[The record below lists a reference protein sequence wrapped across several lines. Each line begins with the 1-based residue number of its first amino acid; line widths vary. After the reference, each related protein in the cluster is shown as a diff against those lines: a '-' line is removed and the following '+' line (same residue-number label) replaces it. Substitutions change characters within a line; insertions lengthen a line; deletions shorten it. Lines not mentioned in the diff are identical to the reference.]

1 MPGTSAQEVIQL
13 PEPAQDGSV
22 SVEYALLN
30 RRSVRHYENEP
41 LTLSEISQ
49 LLWAAQGITTGR
61 GLRTAPSAGAL
72 FPLEVYVA
80 AGNIAHLPPGIY
92 KYNSRDRT
100 IFRNVK
106 EDKRSEL
113 CQAALNQRSIARAPA
128 VLLICAV
135 YERVTRTY
143 GQRGIPY
150 TFMEIGHAAQNV
162 CLQAVAMGMGT
173 VVIGAFQDE
182 EIKLIANLAKDE
194 QPVYVIPV
202 GRAHNV

>member
-13 PEPAQDGSV
+13 PEPAQEGSV

-30 RRSVRHYENEP
+30 RRSVRHYKNEP

-80 AGNIAHLPPGIY
+80 VGNMAHLPAGIY
-92 KYNSRDRT
+92 KYNNRDHT
-100 IFRNVK
+100 IIQNVE
-106 EDKRSEL
+106 EDKRNEL
-113 CQAALNQRSIARAPA
+113 SQAALNQRSVARAPA

-173 VVIGAFQDE
+173 VVIGAFRDDE
-182 EIKLIANLAKDE
+182 VKVIANLAKDE
-194 QPVYVIPV
+194 LPVYIIPV
-202 GRAHNV
+202 GKI

>member
-13 PEPAQDGSV
+13 PEPIQDGSV

-30 RRSVRHYENEP
+30 RRSVRHYKEDP

-49 LLWAAQGITTGR
+49 LLWAAQGITTER

-72 FPLEVYVA
+72 FPLEIYVV
-80 AGNIAHLPPGIY
+80 AGNITHLPAGIY
-92 KYNSRDRT
+92 KYNNRDRT
-100 IFRNVK
+100 IFQNVK
-106 EDKRSEL
+106 ADKRSEL
-113 CQAALNQRSIARAPA
+113 SRAALNQGSIARAPA

-150 TFMEIGHAAQNV
+150 TFMETGHAAQNV

-173 VVIGAFQDE
+173 VVIGAFRDE
-182 EIKLIANLAKDE
+182 EIKMIANLAKDE
-194 QPVYVIPV
+194 QPVYIIPV
-202 GRAHNV
+202 GKI

>member
-1 MPGTSAQEVIQL
+1 MPGTSAQDVIQL
-13 PEPAQDGSV
+13 PEPDQEGSV
-22 SVEYALLN
+22 SVEYALQN
-30 RRSVRHYENEP
+30 RRSVRHYKNKP

-72 FPLEVYVA
+72 FPLEVYVV
-80 AGNIAHLPPGIY
+80 AGNITHLKPGIY
-92 KYNSRDRT
+92 KFNNRDRT
-100 IFRNVK
+100 IFRNVE

-113 CQAALNQRSIARAPA
+113 SQAALNQRSIVRAPA

-150 TFMEIGHAAQNV
+150 TLMEIGHAAQNV

-173 VVIGAFQDE
+173 VVIGAFRDE
-182 EIKLIANLAKDE
+182 EIKMITNLAKDE
-194 QPVYVIPV
+194 QPVYIIPV
-202 GRAHNV
+202 GKI

>member
-1 MPGTSAQEVIQL
+1 MPGTSAQDVIQL
-13 PEPAQDGSV
+13 PEPVQDGSV

-30 RRSVRHYENEP
+30 RRSVRHYKDEP

-49 LLWAAQGITTGR
+49 LLWAAQGITSER

-72 FPLEVYVA
+72 FPLEVYVVA
-80 AGNIAHLPPGIY
+80 ANIAHLPTGIY
-92 KYNSRDRT
+92 KFNSRDRT
-100 IFRNVK
+100 LLKNVD
-106 EDKRSEL
+106 EDKRNQLS
-113 CQAALNQRSIARAPA
+113 QAALNQRSIARAPA

-150 TFMEIGHAAQNV
+150 TLMEIGHAAQNV

-173 VVIGAFQDE
+173 VVIGAFRDE
-182 EIKLIANLAKDE
+182 EIKMIANLAKDE
-194 QPVYVIPV
+194 QPVYIIPI
-202 GRAHNV
+202 GKI